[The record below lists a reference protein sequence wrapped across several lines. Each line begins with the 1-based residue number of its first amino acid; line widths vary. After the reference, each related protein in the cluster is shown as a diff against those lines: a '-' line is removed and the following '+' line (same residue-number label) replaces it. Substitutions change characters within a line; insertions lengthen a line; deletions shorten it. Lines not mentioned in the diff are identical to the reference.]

1 MKDSCGIHTTPRAIE
16 RYFQLQQFTGG
27 IYKECFGPEVARW
40 YKQRGGCI
48 TSAGWERE
56 RREGALLYTWHVDS
70 WKKLM

>member
-48 TSAGWERE
+48 TSAG
-56 RREGALLYTWHVDS
+56 
-70 WKKLM
+70 